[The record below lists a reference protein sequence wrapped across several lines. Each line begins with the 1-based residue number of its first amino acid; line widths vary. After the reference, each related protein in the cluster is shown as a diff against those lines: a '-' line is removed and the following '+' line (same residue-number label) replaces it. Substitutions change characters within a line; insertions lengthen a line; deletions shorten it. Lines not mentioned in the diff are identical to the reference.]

1 MNEKKTLLIERIKRI
16 QELEEI
22 LNDETKTEEEI
33 DLFLKNYFYFLD
45 NQK

>member
-22 LNDETKTEEEI
+22 INNETKTEEEI